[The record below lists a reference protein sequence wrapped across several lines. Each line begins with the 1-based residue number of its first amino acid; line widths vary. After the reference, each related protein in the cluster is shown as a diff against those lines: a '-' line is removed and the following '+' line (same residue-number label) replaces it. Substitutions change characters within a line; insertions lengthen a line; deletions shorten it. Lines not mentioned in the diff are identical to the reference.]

1 MLVSLETAVAHVRAA
16 PYAED
21 DLIEL
26 YVGAAEQAAVDYLNR
41 QVFRTQAEM
50 AAAVTAGKAGKEP
63 MVVTPAIEAAIL
75 LTLGHLYANREQI
88 VIGATVAELPFGP
101 RALLRPHRIR
111 PGF

>member
-1 MLVSLETAVAHVRAA
+1 MLVSIDTALAHVRAEA
-16 PYAED
+16 YAED

-41 QVFRTQAEM
+41 QVFATKAEM
-50 AAAVTAGKAGKEP
+50 EAAVTAGTAGKEP
-63 MVVTPAIEAAIL
+63 MVVNRAIEAAIL
-75 LTLGHLYANREQI
+75 LTLGHLYANREQT

-101 RALLRPHRIR
+101 RALLRPHRLH